1 MKRKEVKKNENS
13 DYVEVMNNDD
23 NLKTNEVEI
32 EINAK
37 LSKDEKAELLNYSSD
52 KKTVGYL
59 VSQYYQSQQYR
70 IRADNQIRML
80 VPVPNDTSITLNDNE
95 KPNHPAFIQRQ
106 LENAKKQEAL
116 NKKYIDVITDN
127 IPICRWLKSITG
139 IGPVLAACIYTSFDI
154 KIADY
159 ATDFLSYA
167 GLNDN
172 NVPWLGKEKARI
184 LVKEAIQVRD
194 RSFNQQIVQELE
206 NICKNVTDNETQIS
220 TYMSEINSRLLKLG
234 QKKAK
239 ENIFTYD
246 TKHSETAE
254 QIIALSQQRISY
266 LELQGIIFEVIED
279 DSAYKFYPDDDML
292 TEYFNMLIHPNYCG
306 PFLMGIVAS
315 KCRRKLSNIMKGVIN
330 NTKTKTKNYYPTVAS
345 LEAFLAKPPYNT
357 DLKQKMFLIGDMF
370 IKNSNRDKSLYGKIF
385 KQRKLEETIKNENY
399 EYRDQAEKLLSTSN
413 YDKTTETYK
422 YLSEGKLSPSHISS
436 RARRYAV
443 KLFISHVF
451 EAMYYAEYHENPPM
465 PYIIAIGGHHDY
477 IAPEVDYRPFIDG
490 E

>member
-80 VPVPNDTSITLNDNE
+80 APVPNNASITLNDNE

-139 IGPVLAACIYTSFDI
+139 IGPVLAACIYTFFDI

-279 DSAYKFYPDDDML
+279 DSAYKFYPDDDIL
-292 TEYFNMLIHPNYCG
+292 TEYFNTLIHPNYCG

-330 NTKTKTKNYYPTVAS
+330 NTKIKTKNYYPTVAS

>member
-13 DYVEVMNNDD
+13 DYVEIMNNDD

-80 VPVPNDTSITLNDNE
+80 VPVPNNTNITLNDNE

-220 TYMSEINSRLLKLG
+220 TYISEINSRLLKLG

-239 ENIFTYD
+239 ENVFIYD

-279 DSAYKFYPDDDML
+279 DSAYKFYPDDDIL
-292 TEYFNMLIHPNYCG
+292 TEYFNTLIHSNYCG
-306 PFLMGIVAS
+306 PFLMGIVSS
-315 KCRRKLSNIMKGVIN
+315 KCKRKLSNIMKGVIN
-330 NTKTKTKNYYPTVAS
+330 NTKNKTKNYYPTVAS